1 MNNQSKTT
9 FVVLA
14 LAVAAVFI
22 VNTVL
27 VTTTEAFAGVEK
39 LAGKKEKIKELAD
52 TGKKCAVRREAAP
65 IATSGDNAYITWWSN
80 KTGNEEVMFRA
91 STDNGATFGD
101 KINLSN
107 TTEADSDDAE
117 IAASGDNVYVS
128 WWERNETSD
137 TPVARISSDNGA
149 TFGPILMLATN
160 GTIGEEEGG

>member
-14 LAVAAVFI
+14 VAIAAVFI
-22 VNTVL
+22 ASTVL
-27 VTTTEAFAGVEK
+27 VTTEAEAKRKRKEIAEL
-39 LAGKKEKIKELAD
+39 LA
-52 TGKKCAVRREAAP
+52 AAP

-91 STDNGATFGD
+91 STDNGVTFGD
-101 KINLSN
+101 KMNLSN

-117 IAASGDNVYVS
+117 IAASGDSVYVT

-137 TPVARISSDNGA
+137 TPVARVSNDNGA
-149 TFGPILMLATN
+149 TFGPLLRLATN
-160 GTIGEEEGG
+160 GTIGGGGLGG

>member
-1 MNNQSKTT
+1 M
-9 FVVLA
+9 FVVLV
-14 LAVAAVFI
+14 VAAVFI
-22 VNTVL
+22 ASSL
-27 VTTTEAFAGVEK
+27 IATTTEAEA
-39 LAGKKEKIKELAD
+39 KKKRKELAEL
-52 TGKKCAVRREAAP
+52 AVRAP
-65 IATSGDNAYITWWSN
+65 IATSGENAYITWWSN

-137 TPVARISSDNGA
+137 TPVARVSDDNGA
-149 TFGPILMLATN
+149 TFGPMLMLATN
-160 GTIGEEEGG
+160 GTIGEGEVG

>member
-1 MNNQSKTT
+1 MNNQLKTT
-9 FVVLA
+9 FAL
-14 LAVAAVFI
+14 LAVAIAAVFI
-22 VNTVL
+22 ANTVL
-27 VTTTEAFAGVEK
+27 VTTAEAAKLVEQIK
-39 LAGKKEKIKELAD
+39 GKGKKQLTRAEE
-52 TGKKCAVRREAAP
+52 AP

-101 KINLSN
+101 KMNLSN

-137 TPVARISSDNGA
+137 TPVARVSNDNGA
-149 TFGPILMLATN
+149 TFGPMLMLATN
-160 GTIGEEEGG
+160 GTIGEGEGG